1 MDDASGTWWKR
12 TDDGI
17 ELTVRVVPGAR
28 RSEVADVAVA
38 HLRVRVNAPAVEGK
52 ANAELCR
59 FLADWCGVRTNAVDV
74 VSGDRGRLKRV
85 RVVGVYAPPATTMF

>member
-1 MDDASGTWWKR
+1 MNDASSGWWKR

-17 ELTVRVVPGAR
+17 ELAVRVVPGAR
-28 RSEVADVAVA
+28 KSEIAETTQD
-38 HLRVRVNAPAVEGK
+38 HLRVRVNAPPVEGK
-52 ANAELCR
+52 ANTELCR
-59 FLADWCGVRTNAVDV
+59 VLAEWCGVRTNAVDV

>member
-1 MDDASGTWWKR
+1 MNDAASGWWTR

-28 RSEVADVAVA
+28 RSEIADVADA
-38 HLRVRVNAPAVEGK
+38 HLRVRINAPAVDGK
-52 ANAELCR
+52 ANAELRR
-59 FLADWCGVRTNAVDV
+59 FLAEWCGVRPSAVDV
-74 VSGDRGRLKRV
+74 VSGDRGRMKRV